1 MDSTNL
7 RRLRNN
13 EDRSRVLFR
22 SAGNR
27 RLLKQIRDIKCDRK
41 FEQIPT

>member
-1 MDSTNL
+1 MDCTSL

-13 EDRSRVLFR
+13 KDRSRVLFKYTR
-22 SAGNR
+22 KRR
-27 RLLKQIRDIKCDRK
+27 RLMQMQDVKCDSK

>member
-1 MDSTNL
+1 MDSTSL

-13 EDRSRVLFR
+13 KDRSRVLFKYAR
-22 SAGNR
+22 KRR
-27 RLLKQIRDIKCDRK
+27 RLMQMRDVKCDSE